1 MFLEQMLFLSYAAFI
16 LVVGVVGGFAR
27 RAGMSFVLGSEAV
40 LLADVLAVALVALV
54 LVLSVRDGHRRD
66 GSVMWG
72 DVAASGL
79 TAAALV
85 AAGLV
90 SLAAFF
96 CL

>member
-16 LVVGVVGGFAR
+16 LVAGLGGGVAR

-40 LLADVLAVALVALV
+40 LLAVVLAVSLVALV
-54 LVLSVRDGHRRD
+54 LVLSVRYGHRRD

-72 DVAASGL
+72 DVAVSGL

-85 AAGLV
+85 AAVLV

>member
-40 LLADVLAVALVALV
+40 FLAVVLAVALVALV

-72 DVAASGL
+72 EVAASGL
-79 TAAALV
+79 TAAARV

>member
-16 LVVGVVGGFAR
+16 LVAGIVAGFAR
-27 RAGMSFVLGSEAV
+27 RVGMSFVLGSEAV
-40 LLADVLAVALVALV
+40 FLAVVLAVALVALV